1 MSISRWDVMRLSE
14 QYDGEFNF
22 ADFTEDEIRELL
34 GRTVPLTKEQLR
46 ELYFAEHDDVKDRTL
61 SHHRWAD

>member
-1 MSISRWDVMRLSE
+1 MSISRWDIMRLSE

-22 ADFTEDEIRELL
+22 ADFTEEELMELL
-34 GRTVPLTKEQLR
+34 DREVPLTKEELR
-46 ELYFAEHDDVKDRTL
+46 EQYFAEHDDVKDRTL